1 MKKVLIV
8 FIALLAS
15 VSIFAQDMES
25 ATNMYNEGATALNL
39 GDKETALKC
48 FQEALSQAE
57 MIGAEAEELMYN
69 CKKNIPVLIMSIGKE
84 KVTTMTSQAL
94 SHHSNKLLKKLK
106 SMAKAML

>member
-69 CKKNIPVLIMSIGKE
+69 CKKNIIL
-84 KVTTMTSQAL
+84 
-94 SHHSNKLLKKLK
+94 KLLYSYRHNICHKHRN
-106 SMAKAML
+106 S